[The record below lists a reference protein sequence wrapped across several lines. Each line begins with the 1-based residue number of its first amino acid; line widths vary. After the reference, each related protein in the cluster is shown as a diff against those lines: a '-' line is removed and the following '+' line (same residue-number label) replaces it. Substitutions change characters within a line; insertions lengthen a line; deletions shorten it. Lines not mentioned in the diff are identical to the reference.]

1 MATMTVRPSRLR
13 VQPAS
18 GTALPGDER
27 QIVDLSQAPADRPS
41 AGASVGRSRPERDGS
56 VTAEV
61 VVDGWRF
68 ELAVEDADRA
78 ELRERAT
85 RASDEVATSG
95 PTEIRAMIPGRVAT
109 VRVQP
114 GETIE
119 AGQSL
124 MVVEAMKMQNELR
137 APRAGV
143 VRSVDVV
150 GGQTIEL
157 GDVLVVLE

>member
-1 MATMTVRPSRLR
+1 MTPRSTTRVR
-13 VQPAS
+13 VQPAA

-27 QIVDLSQAPADRPS
+27 KILEVARTPLDQRPAQVV
-41 AGASVGRSRPERDGS
+41 VGRSRPERDGS
-56 VTAEV
+56 VVIEV

-85 RASDEVATSG
+85 RASNEVASSG
-95 PTEIRAMIPGRVAT
+95 PTEVRAMIPGRIAT

-114 GETIE
+114 GEAVE
-119 AGQSL
+119 VGQSL
-124 MVVEAMKMQNELR
+124 MVLEAMKMQNELR

-143 VRSVDVV
+143 VRRLEVVD
-150 GGQTIEL
+150 GQTIEL
-157 GDVLVVLE
+157 GDVLLVLE